1 MTRYLLILLFAAGAV
16 LAQDAPAEKKDAAPA
31 ASGPSKPAAPPKP
44 KMPPRV
50 RTGYVVKAEFTSEK
64 PSAESSSPV
73 SRKSSSAWAVL
84 TLQLDPGRA
93 ASIFDYEL
101 SKDGTAY
108 PCLDLAEG
116 DGEFAG
122 KLRIYS
128 SPESKKCRLV
138 FAIPSAEDEYEINF
152 KLISDHET
160 PVKLNVK
167 PPPPPPEEK
176 KAEEKKADDKQDGE
190 KKSESAPAE

>member
-1 MTRYLLILLFAAGAV
+1 MTRYVLILLFAAAAA

-50 RTGYVVKAEFTSEK
+50 RTGYVVKAEFTTEK

-73 SRKSSSAWAVL
+73 SGKSSSAWAIL

-116 DGEFAG
+116 DAEFAG

-152 KLISDHET
+152 KLVSDHET

>member
-1 MTRYLLILLFAAGAV
+1 MTRYILILLFAAGAV
-16 LAQDAPAEKKDAAPA
+16 LAQDAPAEKKDGAPA
-31 ASGPSKPAAPPKP
+31 VSGTSKPAAPPKR

-50 RTGYVVKAEFTSEK
+50 RTGYVVKAEFTSDK
-64 PSAESSSPV
+64 PAAESSSPV

>member
-1 MTRYLLILLFAAGAV
+1 MTRYVLILLFAASAV
-16 LAQDAPAEKKDAAPA
+16 LAQDAAPAAAPA
-31 ASGPSKPAAPPKP
+31 ASAPSKPAAPPKP
-44 KMPPRV
+44 KASPRL

-116 DGEFAG
+116 DAEFAG

-138 FAIPSAEDEYEINF
+138 FAIPSADDEYEINF
-152 KLISDHET
+152 KLVSDHET

-167 PPPPPPEEK
+167 PPPPPPAEEK
-176 KAEEKKADDKQDGE
+176 KAEEKKSDGNQDGE
-190 KKSESAPAE
+190 KKSESAPAA

>member
-1 MTRYLLILLFAAGAV
+1 MTRYVLILLFAATAV
-16 LAQDAPAEKKDAAPA
+16 LAQDAAAPAAAPA
-31 ASGPSKPAAPPKP
+31 ASASSKPAAPPKP
-44 KMPPRV
+44 KAPPRL

-73 SRKSSSAWAVL
+73 SGKSSSAWAVL

-101 SKDGTAY
+101 TKDGTAY

-152 KLISDHET
+152 KLVSDHET

-167 PPPPPPEEK
+167 PPPPP
-176 KAEEKKADDKQDGE
+176 AEEKKADGNQDGE
-190 KKSESAPAE
+190 KKSESAPAA

>member
-1 MTRYLLILLFAAGAV
+1 MTRYVLILLFAAAAV

-50 RTGYVVKAEFTSEK
+50 RTGYLVKAEFTSEK

>member
-1 MTRYLLILLFAAGAV
+1 MTRYVLILLFAAGAV

-31 ASGPSKPAAPPKP
+31 ASGPSKPVAPPKP

-73 SRKSSSAWAVL
+73 SKKSSSAWAVL

-138 FAIPSAEDEYEINF
+138 FAIPSAEDEYEISF
-152 KLISDHET
+152 KLISDDEA

-167 PPPPPPEEK
+167 PPPPP
-176 KAEEKKADDKQDGE
+176 AEEKKADGNPDGE
-190 KKSESAPAE
+190 KKSEPAAAK

>member
-1 MTRYLLILLFAAGAV
+1 MTRYVLILLLAAGAV

-73 SRKSSSAWAVL
+73 SKKSSSAWAVL

-108 PCLDLAEG
+108 PCLDLTEG

-138 FAIPSAEDEYEINF
+138 FAVPSAEDEYEINF
-152 KLISDHET
+152 KLVSDQET

-176 KAEEKKADDKQDGE
+176 KSEEKKADEKQDGE

>member
-1 MTRYLLILLFAAGAV
+1 MTRYILILLFAAAAA

-31 ASGPSKPAAPPKP
+31 VSGTSKPAVPPKR

-50 RTGYVVKAEFTSEK
+50 RTGYVVKAEFTSDK
-64 PSAESSSPV
+64 PAAESSSPV

-108 PCLDLAEG
+108 LCLDLAEG
-116 DGEFAG
+116 DAEFAG

-152 KLISDHET
+152 KLISENET

-167 PPPPPPEEK
+167 PPPPPP
-176 KAEEKKADDKQDGE
+176 AEEKKADAKPDGE
-190 KKSESAPAE
+190 KKSEPAAAK

>member
-1 MTRYLLILLFAAGAV
+1 MTRYVLILLFAATAV
-16 LAQDAPAEKKDAAPA
+16 LAQDAAAPAAAPA
-31 ASGPSKPAAPPKP
+31 ASASSKPAAPPKP
-44 KMPPRV
+44 KAPPRL

-73 SRKSSSAWAVL
+73 SGKSSSAWAVL

-108 PCLDLAEG
+108 PCLDLSE
-116 DGEFAG
+116 DESEFSG

-128 SPESKKCRLV
+128 SPESKICRLV

-152 KLISDHET
+152 KLVSDNET

-167 PPPPPPEEK
+167 PPPPPPAEEK
-176 KAEEKKADDKQDGE
+176 KSEEKKADDKQDGE
-190 KKSESAPAE
+190 KKSESAAAE